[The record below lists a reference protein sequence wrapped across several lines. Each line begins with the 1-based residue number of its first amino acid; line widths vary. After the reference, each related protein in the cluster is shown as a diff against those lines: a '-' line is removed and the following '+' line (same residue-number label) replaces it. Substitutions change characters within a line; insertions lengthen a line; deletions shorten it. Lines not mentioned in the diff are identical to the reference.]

1 MKRLWNVLVRKKGRS
16 LSRRVEEGSSEVK
29 REEDGECPGCSNN
42 IEMEEENITT
52 QNASDIVDDASPS
65 LFQAIQDGDL
75 ETVRAG
81 ANQLD
86 PQGVTPLHRAVTREW
101 SEGVA
106 VLLHCGASPNT
117 YSTGHE
123 EKKET
128 PFHTAIRV
136 GNIQAA
142 EMMLDFLPNL
152 KAVDGGGNTVLHLAA
167 YKHHTAILYRLLR
180 QEPCL
185 QAIHSLSVKGSSVLH
200 AALDKTHKNVQ
211 EEKVMEILQIF
222 IELGVNVNL
231 ENHLGQTALY
241 LAVYLRLPKCSELL
255 MKHGAN
261 PLTLTRKGQSLVHA
275 ACQNGCAVCLQLLLD
290 TGIVSSLILKQDKR
304 LLAPFHYAVNSS
316 SIDCCEILLKNG
328 DHLTHVDSEG
338 ESRISLLI
346 EYLPTASHL
355 LTKLFDSHITLSQ
368 KPHCDPDFSIN
379 FDYSKILTPPERD
392 IQSSL
397 LKVSIIGHPSKCLK
411 NWETLTK
418 MCSLITSAFVVF
430 TPLYLNNYGTIQQP
444 QEEPAT
450 ATTIT
455 TPQHHQRLPLQPY
468 MRTIAALSVFFG
480 WTELMMLFGRL
491 PILGT
496 SVLMFTSIAKSAL
509 KFMTAFSGLLVGFA
523 TGFLVLF
530 HENPFFG
537 TFGKALVKTLMMMIG
552 EVSYTELVVDQNT
565 AFITYLLL
573 VAFLFFVCI
582 LMVNL
587 LIGLAVDDIS
597 KLQNT
602 GRIAKLSKQASYIV
616 TIEKIL
622 RGAHKYRLLLRF
634 MMVKILTKHIMACP
648 EKRVYTNKK
657 KSRKTKWEEYNH
669 NIATDTLQRAKEIAK
684 ANLNG
689 NDGGSSEEIN
699 MKALHGKMERLD
711 HRLSQLIAF
720 LKSEREP
727 ECRKGSLNVLE

>member
-1 MKRLWNVLVRKKGRS
+1 MAILYSGCCDSLQHRSDNQSFDMKRLWNVLVRKKGRR
-16 LSRRVEEGSSEVK
+16 LSRRVEEDSSEVK
-29 REEDGECPGCSNN
+29 REEDGECPEC
-42 IEMEEENITT
+42 IEMEEVNITT
-52 QNASDIVDDASPS
+52 QQASDVLDNASPS
-65 LFQAIQDGDL
+65 LFQAIQNGDL

-86 PQGVTPLHRAVTREW
+86 PQGLTPLHRAVTRVW

-117 YSTGHE
+117 YSTGHDE
-123 EKKET
+123 RKET

-142 EMMLDFLPNL
+142 EMMLDFHPNL

-167 YKHHTAILYRLLR
+167 YTHHTAFLNRLLK

-185 QAIHSLSVKGSSVLH
+185 QAIHSLSVKGSSVFH

-211 EEKVMEILQIF
+211 EEKV
-222 IELGVNVNL
+222 
-231 ENHLGQTALY
+231 
-241 LAVYLRLPKCSELL
+241 
-255 MKHGAN
+255 
-261 PLTLTRKGQSLVHA
+261 
-275 ACQNGCAVCLQLLLD
+275 LLD
-290 TGIVSSLILKQDKR
+290 TGSVSSLILQQDKR

-316 SIDCCEILLKNG
+316 SIDCCKILLMNG
-328 DHLTHVDSEG
+328 DHLTHVD
-338 ESRISLLI
+338 
-346 EYLPTASHL
+346 T
-355 LTKLFDSHITLSQ
+355 
-368 KPHCDPDFSIN
+368 
-379 FDYSKILTPPERD
+379 
-392 IQSSL
+392 
-397 LKVSIIGHPSKCLK
+397 
-411 NWETLTK
+411 
-418 MCSLITSAFVVF
+418 FVVF
-430 TPLYLNNYGTIQQP
+430 TPLYLNFYGTIQQP

-450 ATTIT
+450 TTTTTTTTIT
-455 TPQHHQRLPLQPY
+455 PQNHQRLPLQPY

-491 PILGT
+491 PTLGT
-496 SVLMFTSIAKSAL
+496 NVLMFTSIAKSAL

-530 HENPFFG
+530 YDDPFFG
-537 TFGKALVKTLMMMIG
+537 TFGKALIKTLMMMIG
-552 EVSYTELVVDQNT
+552 EVNYTELKVDPNT

-616 TIEKIL
+616 TIEKIQ
-622 RGAHKYRLLLRF
+622 RGAHKYRRRLQCF
-634 MMVKILTKHIMACP
+634 MIVNIITKRIMACP

-669 NIATDTLQRAKEIAK
+669 NISPDTLQRAKDIAK

-689 NDGGSSEEIN
+689 NDSGSSEEIN

-711 HRLSQLIAF
+711 HRLSQLLSF
-720 LKSEREP
+720 LKSNSP
-727 ECRKGSLNVLE
+727 GSANP